1 MTIPLG
7 LKLKRRF
14 PRVRRRDEGDEVALP
29 ELVRP
34 GAEVMRRIRVFR
46 RLVLIVLWTLPLM
59 PVQAVLVLLPG
70 RLNAGFTRV
79 YWSVMC
85 RIMSMRVRAIGQPAA
100 RTAGGRPV
108 VYVSTHSSWLDVPV
122 LGALLK
128 ASFISKAEIG
138 SWPVVKWI
146 AWLGGTVYVRRVR
159 TSTGR
164 ERDEMRNRL
173 AGGDNLILFPEGTTS
188 DGSHVLPFRSAFLSI
203 AEVPVTVD
211 GRTPIVQPVSLVYD
225 RLAGLPTG
233 RASRTIF
240 AWIGDQDLASH
251 FCRLGAERG
260 MRATV
265 LFHTPLDPALFPSR
279 KALTKALWQITADG
293 AATLRQNRPAVPLT
307 ARPPEGV
314 AEPAVEVFA

>member
-1 MTIPLG
+1 MNIAIPKKQRAAL
-7 LKLKRRF
+7 LTKRF
-14 PRVRRRDEGDEVALP
+14 DESDDGSWSEF
-29 ELVRP
+29 VRP
-34 GAEVMRRIRVFR
+34 GSEPMRKLRVVR

-59 PVQAVLVLLPG
+59 PVQAVLLLLPG
-70 RLNAGFTRV
+70 RLNAGFARI
-79 YWSVMC
+79 YWGVMC

-100 RTAGGRPV
+100 RTADGRPI

-122 LGALLK
+122 LGALLQ
-128 ASFISKAEIG
+128 ASFIAKEEVG

-159 TSTGR
+159 TSTAR
-164 ERDEMRNRL
+164 ERDEMRARL
-173 AGGDNLILFPEGTTS
+173 AGGDSLILFPEGTTS

-265 LFHTPLDPALFPSR
+265 LFHTPLDPATFPSR
-279 KALTKALWQITADG
+279 KALTRALWQITADG

-307 ARPPEGV
+307 ARPPEPV